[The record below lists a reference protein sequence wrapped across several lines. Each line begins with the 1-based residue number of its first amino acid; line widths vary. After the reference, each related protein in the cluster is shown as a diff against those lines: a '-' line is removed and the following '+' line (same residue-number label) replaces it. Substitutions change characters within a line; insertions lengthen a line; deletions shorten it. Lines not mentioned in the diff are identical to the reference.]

1 MRILLI
7 SLSLSLFLAC
17 GEKIQKHYKLSDDQ
31 LVSLMLDLQMAEVLL
46 PSMGPVQQDTLK
58 NLLWGQFS
66 SIYDMTPEEIEA
78 EVKLLQNDPDKLKM
92 IMDRVK
98 MRSDSLQVQ

>member
-1 MRILLI
+1 M
-7 SLSLSLFLAC
+7 SLSFCLAC
-17 GEKIQKHYKLSDDQ
+17 GEKMQKHYTLSDDQ
-31 LVSLMLDLQMAEVLL
+31 LVSLMLDLQMTDVLL

-58 NLLWGQFS
+58 KLIWDQFS

-78 EVKLLQNDPDKLKM
+78 EVKLLQSDPDKLKM

-98 MRSDSLQVQ
+98 MKSDSLQLQ